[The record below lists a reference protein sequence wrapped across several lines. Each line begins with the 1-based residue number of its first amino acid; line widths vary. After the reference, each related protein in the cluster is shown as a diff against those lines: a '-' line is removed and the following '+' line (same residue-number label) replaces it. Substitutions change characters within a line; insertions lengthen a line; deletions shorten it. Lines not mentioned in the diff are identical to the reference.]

1 MPSEVSWDTFGVEG
15 GSLAGEDQTLVVIIA
30 FNSIDVI
37 KVSVSDSFEIN
48 MLALNNSLI
57 DR

>member
-1 MPSEVSWDTFGVEG
+1 MGYVWSGG
-15 GSLAGEDQTLVVIIA
+15 GSLAGEDQTFVVIIA

-37 KVSVSDSFEIN
+37 KASVSDPFEIN

-57 DR
+57 DRWF